1 MEMTSKR
8 SKLKW
13 NVEPQP
19 RSRTVS
25 GRFATKSF
33 CYKSFSYI
41 MMSACGEVV
50 KFSARNVYSG
60 EELGK
65 TDVFA
70 GYVIGL

>member
-13 NVEPQP
+13 NIEPQA

-25 GRFATKSF
+25 GRFATKSV
-33 CYKSFSYI
+33 CYESFSYI
-41 MMSACGEVV
+41 MISARGEVV

-60 EELGK
+60 EERGE

-70 GYVIGL
+70 GYVIRL